1 MSNEHRPVETIA
13 VIGAGEMGAAVGR
26 RMREAGARVL
36 TTLAGRG
43 TASARRVAEAGIEV
57 VDDDERLVGEATFV
71 LSIVPPGQA
80 VHVAER
86 FCAPLSRAA
95 HKPVFAEC
103 NAVAPV
109 TVRRIAVMLAPS
121 GCRFIDAGIIG
132 GPPPAGRLDKGPR
145 FYASGP
151 DAHLLARLRAFGLDI
166 ATLDGPIGAASALKL
181 SYAGLTKGIT
191 ALGAAMVA
199 AASREGLDGALRA
212 ELARSQPEI
221 LARIERGLPA
231 MFPKAYRWVAEMEE
245 ISSFVGSVNGGAEI
259 YSGAARLYAQIAA
272 DLDAEA
278 AQPTLLAALQSFLR
292 IRNSGDL

>member
-1 MSNEHRPVETIA
+1 MSNSQRPIETIA

-26 RMREAGARVL
+26 RMRDAGARVL

-43 TASARRVAEAGIEV
+43 AASARRVAEAGIEV
-57 VDDDERLVGEATFV
+57 VDNDERMAGDAAFI

-80 VHVAER
+80 VRVAER
-86 FCAPLSRAA
+86 FRAPLSRAA
-95 HKPVFAEC
+95 HKPVFVEC
-103 NAVAPV
+103 NAVAPD
-109 TVRRIAVMLAPS
+109 TVRRIAGRLAET
-121 GCRFIDAGIIG
+121 GCRFVDAGIIG
-132 GPPPAGRLDKGPR
+132 GPPPADRFDIGPR

-151 DAHLLARLRAFGLDI
+151 DAHLVSRLSRYGLDI

-221 LARIERGLPA
+221 LARVERSLPR
-231 MFPKAYRWVAEMEE
+231 MLPKAYRWVAEMDE
-245 ISSFVGSVNGGAEI
+245 IAAFVGSAAAGAGI
-259 YSGAARLYAQIAA
+259 YTGAARLYEQIAA
-272 DLDAEA
+272 DLNAQGDAR
-278 AQPTLLAALQSFLR
+278 TILASLRSFLR
-292 IRNSGDL
+292 A